1 MALAVAPIA
10 AATLRIPSVP
20 IQPNGHLPMLLLGV
34 SRATALPPAA
44 AVRGTASECCNCA
57 AQDGLSWNRP
67 SNYTLWYELAGKN
80 AGIDSAWD
88 YRTCDRTF
96 QHCNHTQQYILPA
109 VERAGAQRG
118 DVFVV
123 SKIPCGGYDGGE
135 EPMTTALA
143 ESYVAQVLAELG
155 TDYVDL
161 LLLHHVCTT
170 RQETL
175 LAWRVLEAALGRGQA
190 RAIGVS
196 NFDTPDLRWLLGVAK
211 EPVAANECHFAAG
224 MMDDEMIRFAA
235 AANISLMAY
244 GVLHGTID
252 PSDPAVAAKHNV
264 SAVGVLLRFVGQ
276 HNIALVTAS
285 DKRSYDVEDAA
296 LFDLTLDAEDL
307 AALRALQPGPRSCS
321 DCYAKPCRT
330 CMAAVQA
337 AGCQPGT
344 AAKCISCVANLSA
357 PAVRDAC
364 DGGDAVLVA
373 KACEMGFPQ

>member
-1 MALAVAPIA
+1 MALAAATLPLA

-20 IQPNGHLPMLLLGV
+20 IQPQGQLPMLLLG
-34 SRATALPPAA
+34 
-44 AVRGTASECCNCA
+44 
-57 AQDGLSWNRP
+57 DGLSWNRP

-170 RQETL
+170 RDETL

-190 RAIGVS
+190 RAVGVS

-235 AANISLMAY
+235 AANVSLMAY

-252 PSDPAVAAKHNV
+252 PSDPAVAAVAAKHNV

-276 HNIALVTAS
+276 HKIALVTAS

-296 LFDLTLDAEDL
+296 LFDLTLDADDL

-344 AAKCISCVANLSA
+344 AAKCILCVANLSA

-373 KACEMGFPQ
+373 KACEKGFPQ

>member
-1 MALAVAPIA
+1 MALCPTQPHFGTGFQPLSSPTTAMTQPSRVVHLRALPDATQEADISSFCSAWGAVDTVVLMHSSHQALVQMA
-10 AATLRIPSVP
+10 QLGCAAAMVTQCAGSAATLRLASGEMAPVQVQFSRHAELNRQGSGGGGGAGGDGAVP
-20 IQPNGHLPMLLLGV
+20 NRILLITM
-34 SRATALPPAA
+34 R
-44 AVRGTASECCNCA
+44 
-57 AQDGLSWNRP
+57 
-67 SNYTLWYELAGKN
+67 
-80 AGIDSAWD
+80 
-88 YRTCDRTF
+88 
-96 QHCNHTQQYILPA
+96 NHTQQYILPA

-190 RAIGVS
+190 RAVGVS

-235 AANISLMAY
+235 AASS
-244 GVLHGTID
+244 G
-252 PSDPAVAAKHNV
+252 
-264 SAVGVLLRFVGQ
+264 R
-276 HNIALVTAS
+276 
-285 DKRSYDVEDAA
+285 R
-296 LFDLTLDAEDL
+296 
-307 AALRALQPGPRSCS
+307 R
-321 DCYAKPCRT
+321 
-330 CMAAVQA
+330 
-337 AGCQPGT
+337 
-344 AAKCISCVANLSA
+344 
-357 PAVRDAC
+357 
-364 DGGDAVLVA
+364 
-373 KACEMGFPQ
+373 